1 MVGRLCGGLAVLPAA
16 GPPRPS
22 TRPWRA
28 PCPPLRGMPE
38 PGIVAN
44 AAGRPACSVAMVGGD
59 PPDSKPFHGVHISLR
74 ELATTPPG
82 RKQSLLT
89 AVEPH

>member
-1 MVGRLCGGLAVLPAA
+1 
-16 GPPRPS
+16 
-22 TRPWRA
+22 
-28 PCPPLRGMPE
+28 MPE